1 MKYYLTEESLTYI
14 LRQLKEKNDEIFI
27 SKEEHNEDMVILE
40 EDELTIDGLIDNTYP
55 SLTTEDKTL
64 LGAIN
69 ELNKNSTEVIDKA
82 AIDEILLDVFGT
94 TIE

>member
-55 SLTTEDKTL
+55 SLTTEDITF